1 MKKTEEPCR
10 LVVIDTNCLLQMLGR
25 HSAYRPLWDAFM
37 QERFVWCVSNEI
49 MNEYDEILTQKASPR
64 IAYLFMQ
71 AFMRSPNVLRKDPYY
86 QFHLIKQD
94 PDDNKFVDCA
104 IIAGADYIVSED
116 AHFRVLDTI
125 PFPKVNVIRLKD
137 FMADLML

>member
-1 MKKTEEPCR
+1 MKKAEKRQR

-37 QERFVWCVSNEI
+37 QERFIWCVSNEI

-64 IAYLFMQ
+64 VAYLFMQ
-71 AFMRSPNVLRKDPYY
+71 TFMRSPNILRKDPYC
-86 QFHLIKQD
+86 QFRLIEQD

-104 IIAGADYIVSED
+104 IVSGADYIVSED
-116 AHFRVLDTI
+116 AHFRVLDSI
-125 PFPKVNVIRLKD
+125 QFPKINVIRLED
-137 FMADLML
+137 FMADLEL